1 MFCSPSPCEK
11 YCRHKAKS
19 SCTQNENK
27 DTSLPSGSSL
37 AHTTIIFT
45 AVIPPPLFT
54 IELSADNC
62 LRSGLSCF
70 PLDGANG
77 PLTASLFSLATSSLL
92 LLSPSSSLRL
102 APPLCQRRWPRWAAE
117 EEREPLMRWSVS
129 PSLSLAGDFL
139 SSSCGHPFLRCL
151 R

>member
-1 MFCSPSPCEK
+1 MFCSPTPCEK

-77 PLTASLFSLATSSLL
+77 PLTASLFSPRHLLSTPPISLL
-92 LLSPSSSLRL
+92 IVT
-102 APPLCQRRWPRWAAE
+102 PRATAL
-117 EEREPLMRWSVS
+117 P
-129 PSLSLAGDFL
+129 A
-139 SSSCGHPFLRCL
+139 
-151 R
+151 

>member
-11 YCRHKAKS
+11 YRRYKAKS

-27 DTSLPSGSSL
+27 YTSLPSGSSL
-37 AHTTIIFT
+37 AHTTITFT
-45 AVIPPPLFT
+45 AVIPPPLLM

-77 PLTASLFSLATSSLL
+77 PLTASLFSPRHLLSTPPISLL
-92 LLSPSSSLRL
+92 IVT
-102 APPLCQRRWPRWAAE
+102 PRATAL
-117 EEREPLMRWSVS
+117 P
-129 PSLSLAGDFL
+129 A
-139 SSSCGHPFLRCL
+139 
-151 R
+151 